1 MKVILDILLLLV
13 GFLFLIKGADFF
25 VDGSV
30 AVARRLKVP
39 SIVVGL
45 TIVAVGTSLP
55 ELAVS
60 SFASAK
66 GSNAIAVS
74 NVDGSN
80 TFNLLMVLGVTAL
93 FASIKVKQSIL
104 KREFPFLAIISL
116 ILIFLLGDALWFG
129 DIIGNVNL
137 LKFSNGNATVGSVGR
152 IDGIL
157 LLLLFVG
164 FIAWTISYALRERTQ
179 GDDGDILMSKSKCIW
194 FILGG
199 IVAIVVGGEVV
210 VDCAK
215 SLALAV
221 GMSETLVGL
230 TVVAMGTSLPELVT
244 SAVAAKKGEADLAV
258 GNVVGSNISN
268 ILLVLGVSATISPVT
283 VTLNN
288 AIDAVVALLVAVIVY
303 VVAITSKKIERKEG
317 ILLIFIYCL
326 YMAYIICRQYMA

>member
-74 NVDGSN
+74 KVDGSN

>member
-230 TVVAMGTSLPELVT
+230 
-244 SAVAAKKGEADLAV
+244 
-258 GNVVGSNISN
+258 
-268 ILLVLGVSATISPVT
+268 
-283 VTLNN
+283 
-288 AIDAVVALLVAVIVY
+288 
-303 VVAITSKKIERKEG
+303 
-317 ILLIFIYCL
+317 
-326 YMAYIICRQYMA
+326 Q

>member
-129 DIIGNVNL
+129 DIIGNV
-137 LKFSNGNATVGSVGR
+137 TVGSVGR

-179 GDDGDILMSKSKCIW
+179 GDDGDILMSKSKCVW

>member
-60 SFASAK
+60 AFASAK

-93 FASIKVKQSIL
+93 ASIKVKQSIL

-179 GDDGDILMSKSKCIW
+179 GDDGDILMSKSKCVW

>member
-1 MKVILDILLLLV
+1 M
-13 GFLFLIKGADFF
+13 
-25 VDGSV
+25 
-30 AVARRLKVP
+30 
-39 SIVVGL
+39 
-45 TIVAVGTSLP
+45 
-55 ELAVS
+55 E
-60 SFASAK
+60 
-66 GSNAIAVS
+66 
-74 NVDGSN
+74 
-80 TFNLLMVLGVTAL
+80 
-93 FASIKVKQSIL
+93 
-104 KREFPFLAIISL
+104 
-116 ILIFLLGDALWFG
+116 
-129 DIIGNVNL
+129 
-137 LKFSNGNATVGSVGR
+137 
-152 IDGIL
+152 
-157 LLLLFVG
+157 
-164 FIAWTISYALRERTQ
+164 
-179 GDDGDILMSKSKCIW
+179 DILMSKSKCVW

>member
-1 MKVILDILLLLV
+1 M
-13 GFLFLIKGADFF
+13 
-25 VDGSV
+25 
-30 AVARRLKVP
+30 
-39 SIVVGL
+39 
-45 TIVAVGTSLP
+45 
-55 ELAVS
+55 
-60 SFASAK
+60 
-66 GSNAIAVS
+66 
-74 NVDGSN
+74 
-80 TFNLLMVLGVTAL
+80 
-93 FASIKVKQSIL
+93 
-104 KREFPFLAIISL
+104 
-116 ILIFLLGDALWFG
+116 WFG

-179 GDDGDILMSKSKCIW
+179 GDDGDILMSKSKCVW

-244 SAVAAKKGEADLAV
+244 SAVAAKKEKQ
-258 GNVVGSNISN
+258 IWQW
-268 ILLVLGVSATISPVT
+268 
-283 VTLNN
+283 
-288 AIDAVVALLVAVIVY
+288 
-303 VVAITSKKIERKEG
+303 E
-317 ILLIFIYCL
+317 
-326 YMAYIICRQYMA
+326 M